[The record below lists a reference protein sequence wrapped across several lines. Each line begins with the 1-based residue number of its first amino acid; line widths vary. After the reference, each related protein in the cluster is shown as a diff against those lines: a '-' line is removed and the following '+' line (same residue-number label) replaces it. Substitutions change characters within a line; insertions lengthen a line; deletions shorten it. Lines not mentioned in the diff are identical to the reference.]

1 MLMGEYKHNMD
12 AKGRIIMPAKFR
24 EELGERFI
32 LTRGLDGCLFG
43 YPMDQWKIL
52 EEKLKNLPL
61 AKKDARAFVRFFFS
75 ASTAAE

>member
-1 MLMGEYKHNMD
+1 MLMGECKHNMD

-24 EELGERFI
+24 EVLGERFI

-52 EEKLKNLPL
+52 EEKLKNITEDKQKIWVL
-61 AKKDARAFVRFFFS
+61 
-75 ASTAAE
+75 